1 MQAESILIQKSTS
14 ILQPTMPSFG
24 RNRVEFELNGESI
37 SVENPDPIA
46 SLGEFLRDDRG
57 LLGLKLSC
65 KQGGCGSCTVL
76 LSDFEPT
83 ENKTSSLSSI
93 HKPVNSCLVP
103 LCSVDGKKVTTVEGI
118 GSVKKGLH
126 PVQTAIVEHHGTQ
139 CGYCTP
145 GMVKTSRLYYI
156 PFNLLCDFLIFFF
169 SLLVSVSV
177 CKK

>member
-1 MQAESILIQKSTS
+1 
-14 ILQPTMPSFG
+14 MPSFG

-37 SVENPDPIA
+37 SVENPDPAA
-46 SLGEFLRDDRG
+46 SLGEFLRDGRG
-57 LLGLKLSC
+57 LLGLQLAC

-76 LSDFEPT
+76 LSDFDPT
-83 ENKTSSLSSI
+83 KNTISSLPSI

-126 PVQTAIVEHHGTQ
+126 PVQTAIVKHHGTQ

-145 GMVKTSRLYYI
+145 GMVKTSNFQYI
-156 PFNLLCDFLIFFF
+156 PFSS
-169 SLLVSVSV
+169 SL
-177 CKK
+177 